1 MAKLNINKELILDL
15 VYPIGSIYMSINST
29 SPATFIGGTWERIQ
43 GRFLYAGD
51 TNITPGSEGGAIN
64 HQHKY
69 VVWSIVSKQVTGTAN
84 ATNNGEE
91 KPSVSRKQL
100 STGYPWNINSKL
112 GDGSAWNYTDGIQ
125 YSSTG
130 TTSMESGMP
139 PYLSVYIWK
148 RVS

>member
-15 VYPIGSIYMSINST
+15 VYPIGSVYMSINST

-51 TNITPGSEGGAIN
+51 TDIIPGSEGGAIK

-69 VVWSIVSKQVTGTAN
+69 VVYSLVSKEVTGTAN

-91 KPSVSRKQL
+91 KPSVPRKEL
-100 STGYPWNINSKL
+100 STGNSWNINSKL

>member
-15 VYPIGSIYMSINST
+15 VYPIGSVYMSINST

-51 TNITPGSEGGAIN
+51 TDIIPGSEGGAIK

-69 VVWSIVSKQVTGTAN
+69 VVWSIVSKQVTGAAN